1 MEIYKDDIVY
11 IYEYK
16 NRKEKNDFYNLIPI
30 KVTESVDNKVNIIA
44 SGINLDENYQELKD
58 DNGNF
63 IKTSGIVEYKKEGNF
78 LIKGNKKYYISYK
91 KDKKGYL
98 FNIERYEGTDLFSIY
113 ICLKLD
119 DNFVIKTRLNYICFD
134 RIEKIEDFLSLINIS
149 RIQLHETFIQLICN
163 KQKWIYL
170 SYEVYYKDNLIS
182 NDYKRKL
189 FQYACSNK
197 NDITGAKYD
206 FNKVFSL
213 KNVGYE
219 ICKEKI

>member
-16 NRKEKNDFYNLIPI
+16 NRKWKDDFSNLIPI
-30 KVTESVDNKVNIIA
+30 KVTEVVDNKVNVIA
-44 SGINLDENYQELKD
+44 SGINLDKNYQELKD
-58 DNGNF
+58 NNGNF

-78 LIKGNKKYYISYK
+78 LIKGNKKCYISYK
-91 KDKKGYL
+91 KDKKGFL
-98 FNIERYEGTDLFSIY
+98 FDTKIYDGTDLFSIY

-119 DNFVIKTRLNYICFD
+119 DNFIIKTRLNSLCFD
-134 RIEKIEDFLSLINIS
+134 SVDNIENFLALINIS
-149 RIQLHETFIQLICN
+149 KIELHEMFIQLICN
-163 KQKWIYL
+163 KQECTYL
-170 SYEVYYKDNLIS
+170 SYEVYYKDNLITK
-182 NDYKRKL
+182 DYKRKL

-213 KNVGYE
+213 RNIGYE